1 VTVKADIQS
10 FTPGAIIELYD
21 MDTTVV
27 GGMDVLRFTP
37 HGPNELGNDIVWA
50 GQTYVRLP
58 IDASG
63 FEKRGHGSLPRPKLA
78 VANVIGLIGAVAD
91 SIIGAKLTRTR
102 TFAKYLDAVNFAS
115 GNPSADPNQWIDRE
129 IWFIDRKSLENKVL
143 VEFELSAAFDLAGV
157 MLPRRQVV
165 QNVCAWRYRS
175 AECGYTGG
183 PVADI
188 NDRPTTSMALDQ
200 CGKRLASCKLRF
212 GQYAVLPFGGFPAAG
227 LIR

>member
-1 VTVKADIQS
+1 MTVRADIQS
-10 FTPGAIIELYD
+10 FTPGAIVELYEL
-21 MDTTVV
+21 DTTVI
-27 GGMDVLRFTP
+27 GGADVFRFTP

-50 GQTYVRLP
+50 GQTYTRFP
-58 IDASG
+58 IEASG
-63 FEKRGHGSLPRPKLA
+63 FERRGQGALPRPKLA
-78 VANVIGLIGAVAD
+78 VANVTGLIGAVAE

-102 TFAKYLDAVNFAS
+102 TFVKYLDAANFAA
-115 GNPSADPNQWIDRE
+115 GNPQADPNQFIDRE
-129 IWFIDRKSLENKVL
+129 IWFIDRKSVENKVV

-188 NDRPTTSMALDQ
+188 NDQPTTSMALDQ

-212 GQYAVLPFGGFPAAG
+212 GQYGELPFGGFPAAG